1 MSCLRNIKIYIK
13 IYIKTAPTSL
23 GVSSPLCILELSRLT
38 RVEKAAKNTTIVVIY
53 KVLVYIQISQP
64 TDEIFVYTQT
74 PCILQL

>member
-1 MSCLRNIKIYIK
+1 
-13 IYIKTAPTSL
+13 
-23 GVSSPLCILELSRLT
+23 LCILELSRLT